1 MNCLSVLSV
10 GVLKCGLTDHMMN
23 KQMMNKHLVSA
34 EEVMKHQHVTQQQ
47 GDYAAVILL
56 KAFLFHKVFSS
67 LPKDTM
73 FISTENSEIW
83 FTSFPQ

>member
-1 MNCLSVLSV
+1 MNCLGVLGV

-34 EEVMKHQHVTQQQ
+34 EEVMKHQRVTQQQ
-47 GDYAAVILL
+47 GYYAAVILS
-56 KAFLFHKVFSS
+56 KASLFHKVFSS

>member
-1 MNCLSVLSV
+1 MNCLGVLSV

-34 EEVMKHQHVTQQQ
+34 EEVMKHQRVTQQR
-47 GDYAAVILL
+47 GYYMILL
-56 KAFLFHKVFSS
+56 KASLFHKVFSS
-67 LPKDTM
+67 LPTDTM